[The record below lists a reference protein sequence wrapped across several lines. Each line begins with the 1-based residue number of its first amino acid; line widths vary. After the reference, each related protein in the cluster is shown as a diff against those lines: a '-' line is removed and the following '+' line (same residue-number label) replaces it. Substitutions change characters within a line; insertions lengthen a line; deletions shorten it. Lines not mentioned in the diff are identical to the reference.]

1 MRVFFVLLIS
11 LMLFVN
17 DAKAQNLS
25 VPSLRQLL
33 VQKGYSYSQKQ
44 DNFGNYT
51 YYYSKGILL
60 IVMTENAQS
69 HNLKNTQ
76 ATLIVDDQPQTHLQK
91 AVNDLSA
98 FLYKITDNAPEIAQW
113 LSKCLARNSM
123 NIQVYDKNFQY
134 KCFMLGH
141 SSVFLATPIK

>member
-1 MRVFFVLLIS
+1 MRIVFFLLSS

-17 DAKAQNLS
+17 DAEAQNTF
-25 VPSLRQLL
+25 VPSLRELL
-33 VQKGYSYSQKQ
+33 MQKGYSHSQKQ

-51 YYYSKGILL
+51 YYYTKGILL
-60 IVMTENAQS
+60 IVMTENAQN
-69 HNLKNTQ
+69 HRLKNMQ
-76 ATLIVDDQPQTHLQK
+76 ATLIVDDQPHANLQN

-98 FLYKITDNAPEIAQW
+98 FFYKITDNSSAIAQW
-113 LSKCLARNSM
+113 LGKCLARNSM

>member
-1 MRVFFVLLIS
+1 MRMAFFLLIS
-11 LMLFVN
+11 LVLFINEV
-17 DAKAQNLS
+17 KAQNLS
-25 VPSLRQLL
+25 VLSLRQLL
-33 VQKGYSYSQKQ
+33 SQKGYSYSQKL

-60 IVMTENAQS
+60 IVMTENSQNR
-69 HNLKNTQ
+69 NLKNMQ
-76 ATLIVDDQPQTHLQK
+76 ATLIVDGESQTNLQK

-98 FLYKITDNAPEIAQW
+98 FLYKITDNGPAIAQW
-113 LSKCLARNSM
+113 LNKCLARNSM

-134 KCFMLGH
+134 KCFLLGH